1 MEGVNDWES
10 SLIESGIH
18 LIKLWFSITEEKQK
32 ERFKLRQTSPL
43 KFWKFSPND
52 AKVLTKYDLITQY
65 KIQMF
70 NKTSTRKAPWI
81 IINSNDKKLG
91 RLNAIRYVLSQFR
104 YPEKIEEVCE
114 WYPEI
119 VTVLK

>member
-1 MEGVNDWES
+1 
-10 SLIESGIH
+10 LIESGIH